1 MSVLVLFILSVGFGL
16 LFQRLMRGV
25 LSASI
30 VAAFVSA
37 FAYHAI
43 GFLSEG
49 SLDSFVLLSF
59 VTTTIVA
66 YVIAL
71 GLGAMMR
78 RAGNKE
84 RGDNEP
90 T

>member
-1 MSVLVLFILSVGFGL
+1 MSVLVLFALSVGFGL

-25 LSASI
+25 VSASI

-37 FAYHAI
+37 FAYYAI
-43 GFLSEG
+43 DFLIEG
-49 SLDSFVLLSF
+49 RLDSFVLLSF

-71 GLGAMMR
+71 SIGTMMR
-78 RAGNKE
+78 RAGKK
-84 RGDNEP
+84 P
-90 T
+90 